1 MQKTIADFLNTIN
14 SPMATVMVIVLSA
27 AGIWFTIRTK
37 GVQFTMLGEMCRLL
51 FKGDKGL
58 QGNEGKRVST
68 LEAFMVSLASRVGT
82 GSRRDYGNGHTYG
95 IQEGNLQQ

>member
-58 QGNEGKRVST
+58 QGNGEKRVST
-68 LEAFMVSLASRVGT
+68 LEAFMVFRKSAIVFCI
-82 GSRRDYGNGHTYG
+82 D
-95 IQEGNLQQ
+95 E